1 MDRRSARIRERFAE
15 INRSRRQRARLAA
28 IDATVKRFGGAAAF
42 AERVHEAHQ
51 HFMSKSQYPNAIGIL
66 RGVQTLAIATA
77 RPAPTPSQLSDEQLA
92 AQRQAML
99 DHLVLSGELEATVR
113 RLLRDGRLDADHVAA
128 WVAEPVAGVTEA
140 D

>member
-1 MDRRSARIRERFAE
+1 
-15 INRSRRQRARLAA
+15 
-28 IDATVKRFGGAAAF
+28 
-42 AERVHEAHQ
+42 
-51 HFMSKSQYPNAIGIL
+51 MSKSQYPNAIGIL